1 MLNLINIIKLYN
13 LKSCS
18 SNVQVMYFYGTGTK
32 LIKIPHPECP
42 HVSVSLVKTFVGRF
56 KKIMDSSQNCRN
68 QDLSNMCQKLDV
80 DEKKLFEIN
89 RLSVELLDKWE
100 RRESNIIVPSNLVLQ
115 SRKRKRDQVF

>member
-1 MLNLINIIKLYN
+1 MV
-13 LKSCS
+13 
-18 SNVQVMYFYGTGTK
+18 NVQVMYFYETGTK

>member
-1 MLNLINIIKLYN
+1 
-13 LKSCS
+13 
-18 SNVQVMYFYGTGTK
+18 
-32 LIKIPHPECP
+32 
-42 HVSVSLVKTFVGRF
+42 
-56 KKIMDSSQNCRN
+56 
-68 QDLSNMCQKLDV
+68 MCQKLDV

>member
-1 MLNLINIIKLYN
+1 
-13 LKSCS
+13 
-18 SNVQVMYFYGTGTK
+18 
-32 LIKIPHPECP
+32 
-42 HVSVSLVKTFVGRF
+42 
-56 KKIMDSSQNCRN
+56 MDSSQNCRN

-80 DEKKLFEIN
+80 EEKKLFEIN